1 MKPQPKEKELDE
13 LLADEAA
20 QLEAEAQQEISYVVT
35 YRDNA
40 DLSWKL
46 DLPKDVEELMKLV
59 EEKKKSAGEY
69 KHIKNEPFSAPNLRF
84 LGASAVLLAAAA
96 PGFAT
101 LIYGSNH
108 DDGVLN
114 AMGFFGTFL
123 GMALGMTWSYK
134 LGDYME
140 QRSPKKAKFE
150 EDKQKRIAEKKA
162 ENMLL
167 DKKLSHYQKDYHLS
181 DIVLVD
187 DPELGYSL
195 GDIRYNEREETTL
208 HQYYHKLTRDRDAI
222 DGRYWTQ
229 CEEYKL
235 IDRAKIISVLRPS
248 YESLSADDL
257 RSLEEGTS
265 VFCVPNDYKPKISG
279 PGYGFFRNE
288 KMPCGKPTGL
298 IELRTLRTFQGP
310 GEYWYSF
317 EDVEKE
323 EISMHLL
330 TPVIKPRF

>member
-1 MKPQPKEKELDE
+1 MNLKLKEKELDD

-108 DDGVLN
+108 EPGSVLSVIGVL
-114 AMGFFGTFL
+114 GTFL
-123 GMALGMTWSYK
+123 GMRLGMTWSYK
-134 LGDYME
+134 LEDYME

-150 EDKQKRIAEKKA
+150 KDKQKKIAEKKA

-167 DKKLSHYQKDYHLS
+167 EKKLSHYQKDYRLN

-195 GDIRYNEREETTL
+195 GDIRYNNREETTL
-208 HQYYHKLTRDRDAI
+208 HQSYHKLIRGVEGALDNRLWKQMEEHKPI
-222 DGRYWTQ
+222 DKTTIVSILQ
-229 CEEYKL
+229 
-235 IDRAKIISVLRPS
+235 PS
-248 YESLSADDL
+248 YESLSVDDL
-257 RSLEEGTS
+257 RYLNDGTPCFVKDDKSKYPAS
-265 VFCVPNDYKPKISG
+265 V
-279 PGYGFFRNE
+279 YGFFRNG
-288 KMPCGKPTGL
+288 KMPCGKLTGL
-298 IELRTLRTFQGP
+298 IELRTQRELKGP
-310 GEYWYSF
+310 GEYWYTVD
-317 EDVEKE
+317 DVEQGNIFLHTLKP
-323 EISMHLL
+323 
-330 TPVIKPRF
+330 TIKSRF